1 MAARIEV
8 RVPDIGEFTDV
19 PVIEVLVAPG
29 DRVEAEQSLITLESD
44 KATMEVPSPAAGTV
58 AEVAVA
64 LNDTVSEGDLVAV
77 LEGEPDAAEAGEP
90 AGVAAPEDSPE
101 SQPKAEAAP
110 SPIVEE
116 PPRTEAPVA
125 GERQSPPVPLG
136 AAATL
141 PGKVPYA
148 SPAIRMFARELG
160 VDLARVSGTGR
171 KGRILREDV
180 AGYVKSVLSGKAA
193 APAAPA
199 FQVAPPPKV
208 DFSSFG
214 ETERLELSRIRKI
227 GAKNLHRNWVT
238 IPHVTNNDKADITEL
253 EAFRQENKSTAKE
266 QGFNLTPLAFLMKAA
281 VAALREY
288 PRFNASLDADGEHL
302 VLKHYYNI
310 GIAVDTPDGL
320 VVPVIRECDAKG
332 VMDLAGELAE
342 VSQRARDN
350 KLTMDDWQGACFT
363 ISSLGGIGGT
373 SFSPIINLPEVAIL
387 GVSRSAHEP
396 VWDGEA
402 FQPRLML
409 PLSLSYDHRV
419 IDGAEAAR
427 FLRFLAAHL
436 ENPDNLVL

>member
-1 MAARIEV
+1 MAERVEV
-8 RVPDIGEFTDV
+8 RVPDIGEFTDI

-44 KATMEVPSPAAGTV
+44 KATMEVPAPVAGTV

-64 LNDTVSEGDLVAV
+64 LNDTVSEGDLVVV
-77 LEGEPDAAEAGEP
+77 LEAEVGAT
-90 AGVAAPEDSPE
+90 AAPEPASTAESAPDSP
-101 SQPKAEAAP
+101 SPAEADASVAAEQP
-110 SPIVEE
+110 A
-116 PPRTEAPVA
+116 RAEASVA
-125 GERQSPPVPLG
+125 GERQSPPAPLG
-136 AAATL
+136 AASTL

-160 VDLARVSGTGR
+160 VDLGRVAGSGR

-180 AGYVKSVLSGKAA
+180 AAFVKAVLSGKAA
-193 APAAPA
+193 APAAPG
-199 FQVAPPPKV
+199 FQVALPPKV
-208 DFSSFG
+208 DFSAFG
-214 ETERLELSRIRKI
+214 ETELLELSRIRKI

-238 IPHVTNNDKADITEL
+238 IPHVTHNDKADITDL
-253 EAFRQENKSTAKE
+253 DAFRQAHKSAAKE

-281 VAALREY
+281 VAALQEY

-302 VLKHYYNI
+302 VLKRYYNI

-320 VVPVIRECDAKG
+320 VVPVIRDCDAKG

-427 FLRFLAAHL
+427 FTRFLAAHL